1 MANKRLNIL
10 TWTVSFLLVL
20 WWGQEYI
27 WKETIIQEEK
37 AENGD
42 ENSRQNKKIIL
53 KNKSN

>member
-37 AENGD
+37 AEKGD
-42 ENSRQNKKIIL
+42 ENSRQNKKVIL